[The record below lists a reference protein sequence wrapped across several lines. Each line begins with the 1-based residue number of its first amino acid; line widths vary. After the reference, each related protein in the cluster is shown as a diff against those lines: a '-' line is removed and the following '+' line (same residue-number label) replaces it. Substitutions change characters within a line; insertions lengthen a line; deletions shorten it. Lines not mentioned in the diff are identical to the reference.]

1 MCATQYEFIVV
12 VHCVLF
18 QVVTNLSHSADVV
31 RRVGGLGPTALKK
44 SFNQA
49 FGKLSD
55 HVMVVPR
62 PRSNLAGTTQWGF
75 LRDFLDPTA
84 DLDSASLQGLSDDE
98 DETASLLLRV
108 SKHHHF

>member
-18 QVVTNLSHSADVV
+18 QVVTNLSHSANVV

-75 LRDFLDPTA
+75 LGDFLDPTA